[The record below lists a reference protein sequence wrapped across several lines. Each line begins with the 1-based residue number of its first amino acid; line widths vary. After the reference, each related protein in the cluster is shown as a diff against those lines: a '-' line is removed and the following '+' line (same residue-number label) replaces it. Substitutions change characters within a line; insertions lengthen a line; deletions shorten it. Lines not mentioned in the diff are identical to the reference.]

1 MARPRPQLP
10 AATAIRALAD
20 DKGLIE
26 VRVTP
31 NASADEIALPAG
43 DGSRTLSIRT
53 TAAPEDGKAN
63 RAVLRLLS
71 RALGLPAC
79 PSIWCA
85 APPAGTSLSGSPGD
99 PDRQGPQG
107 RRSQAASPPARTPVD
122 QRFRGLSLRVTP
134 LTKGCL
140 NQRRGERR
148 TMVVR

>member
-71 RALGLPAC
+71 RALGLPA
-79 PSIWCA
+79 SSLDLVRGATGRNKLVRI
-85 APPAGTSLSGSPGD
+85 AG
-99 PDRQGPQG
+99 
-107 RRSQAASPPARTPVD
+107 
-122 QRFRGLSLRVTP
+122 
-134 LTKGCL
+134 
-140 NQRRGERR
+140 
-148 TMVVR
+148 